1 MTGKRRAGFRWG
13 VWIAVWWAV
22 CLAAAA
28 IIAAPV
34 VYQFRYADRI
44 YEGVEVEGIPL
55 GGLTLGEATTL
66 LRNRLGSAVAAAP
79 VTFRYGTRSWSLT
92 AGELG
97 VSLDARG
104 TAAAAYQV
112 GRSSSAS
119 ADWASR
125 LRRNLADQWQAWQSG
140 YAVSPLLQ
148 LDENRLAV
156 ILKQI
161 GREVDQPPREA
172 ALIFTET
179 GVSGVAGAAGRLM
192 DVEATRDAALQ
203 VLHSGK
209 GGIVPLVV
217 EERQPV
223 VTSVE
228 LAVAQANAL
237 LSHPVT
243 LVLEGAGEVQ
253 HAAVEP
259 GQLRSWLKLS
269 LAPPTAGMAGLAV
282 GVDAP
287 RVAAYVQ
294 DLARQFDRPAQDAS
308 LDYDTQSKQV
318 VVLKPSQA
326 GRAVDVQAATG
337 LISRTMV
344 SMTSN
349 TTYEPVTISLPVK
362 TVRPVVDSTAIAEM
376 GIRELVTQGTTYFA
390 GSSAERVHNIVNAAQ
405 KFVGVVIP
413 PAAEFSFNRIVGDIT
428 AANGFIEGLII
439 WEDRTAVGIGGGVC
453 QVSTT
458 VFRAAVQGGFPI
470 TERHAHGY
478 VVSWYGEPGLDA
490 TIYTPYVD
498 LRFKNDTGAFLLIK
512 PEVDPAKGRITFSF
526 YGTRP
531 DRTVELSKPI
541 ISNVQPPE
549 PPLYQ
554 EDSSLPRG
562 AIKQVEWAKN
572 GQDVVVKRTIRTGDG
587 KVIEDQ
593 FVSKYQP
600 WRAVFL
606 YGPGARLPSDAIIGP
621 PVPPAAKQP

>member
-1 MTGKRRAGFRWG
+1 MSGKGHTGFRWG
-13 VWIAVWWAV
+13 VWIGAWWAI
-22 CLAAAA
+22 CLAVAA
-28 IIAAPV
+28 ITAVPV
-34 VYQFRYADRI
+34 AYQFRYADRI

-55 GGLTLGEATTL
+55 GGLTLDEATRL
-66 LRNRLGSAVAAAP
+66 LRNRLGTAIAAAP

-97 VSLDARG
+97 VALDASG
-104 TAAAAYQV
+104 TAVAAYQV
-112 GRSSSAS
+112 GRRGGAS
-119 ADWASR
+119 ANWASR
-125 LRRNLADQWQAWQSG
+125 LQRNLADQWQAWQAG
-140 YAVSPLLQ
+140 YAVASLLQ

-192 DVEATRDAALQ
+192 DVEATQAAVLQ
-203 VLHSGK
+203 VLRSGK

-223 VTSVE
+223 VVSVE
-228 LAVAQANAL
+228 VAVAQANAL

-243 LVLEGAGEVQ
+243 LVLEGGGEVQ
-253 HAAVEP
+253 RVAVEP
-259 GQLRSWLKLS
+259 GLLRSWLKLS

-282 GVDAP
+282 SVDAP
-287 RVAAYVQ
+287 RIAARVEG
-294 DLARQFDRPAQDAS
+294 LARQFDRPAQDAS
-308 LDYDTQSKQV
+308 LDYDTKNKQV
-318 VVLKPSQA
+318 VVLKPSHT
-326 GRAVDVQAATG
+326 GRAVDVPAAVEV
-337 LISRTMV
+337 ISRTLV
-344 SMTSN
+344 GLTSVAVN
-349 TTYEPVTISLPVK
+349 EAVAITLPVK
-362 TVRPVVDSTAIAEM
+362 TMWPVVDSTAIAEM
-376 GIRELVTQGTTYFA
+376 GIKELVTQGTTYFA

-405 KFVGVVIP
+405 KFVGVVLP

-428 AANGFIEGLII
+428 ATNGFIEGLII

-490 TIYTPYVD
+490 TIYTPHVD

-512 PEVDPAKGRITFSF
+512 PEVDIVKGRITFSF

-531 DRTVELSKPI
+531 DRTVELSKPV
-541 ISNVQPPE
+541 ISNVQVPE

-554 EDSSLPRG
+554 EDRSLPHG
-562 AIKQVEWAKN
+562 TIKQVEWEKN
-572 GQDVVVKRTIRTGDG
+572 GQDVVVTRTIRTGDG
-587 KVIEDQ
+587 KVSEDR

-606 YGPGARLPSDAIIGP
+606 YGPGARLPADAIIGP
-621 PVPPAAKQP
+621 PVPPAPKKP